1 MKRLILLI
9 TLLLVFA
16 CGPTYQLFNDYNM
29 YYTQEQ
35 VDSVCRAEK
44 LPKNLDKWSSMTM
57 YEDSSHFSQYV
68 YIRSNDSIQVVWTLT
83 DLDSLYKFK
92 KKTLKITERK

>member
-9 TLLLVFA
+9 TLLLIFA
-16 CGPTYQLFNDYNM
+16 CGPIYQLSTDYDT

-35 VDSVCRAEK
+35 VDSVCVVERI
-44 LPKNLDKWSSMTM
+44 PKNLNKWTPIYMSDGSTAFKQ
-57 YEDSSHFSQYV
+57 YTYIKSTDSTHF
-68 YIRSNDSIQVVWTLT
+68 IWTLT

-92 KKTLKITERK
+92 RKTLKITNK

>member
-16 CGPTYQLFNDYNM
+16 CGPIYHLTHDYNE
-29 YYTQEQ
+29 YYNQEQ

>member
-9 TLLLVFA
+9 TLLLIFA
-16 CGPTYQLFNDYNM
+16 CGPIYQLSTDYDT

-35 VDSVCRAEK
+35 VDSVCVVERIPND
-44 LPKNLDKWSSMTM
+44 LNKWTPIYMSDGSTAFKQ
-57 YEDSSHFSQYV
+57 YTYIKSTDST
-68 YIRSNDSIQVVWTLT
+68 QVIWTLT

-92 KKTLKITERK
+92 RKTLKIIDK